1 MVLKADQQ
9 RVKALLAE
17 TITLLCKNGLNFK
30 REFSIEGLIGITLDQ
45 DDVFLVSI
53 KETIRSA
60 VAEAAG
66 TSQSGK
72 AAAVGSNSVAAA
84 NTSSL
89 GRRRRE
95 RADAAAAVAA
105 EVKRTGSPVLPLLMP
120 VTDTADIGA
129 GDQRTSEGAS
139 KTKREEGGTAPEDGD
154 ATDVDESTTG
164 GRNGDD

>member
-30 REFSIEGLIGITLDQ
+30 REFTIEGLIGITLDQ

-60 VAEAAG
+60 LAEAAD
-66 TSQSGK
+66 TSQGK
-72 AAAVGSNSVAAA
+72 AATSTPAAQHAAA
-84 NTSSL
+84 AQSSA

-95 RADAAAAVAA
+95 KTEAAA
-105 EVKRTGSPVLPLLMP
+105 EVRCFLHALLFK
-120 VTDTADIGA
+120 V
-129 GDQRTSEGAS
+129 
-139 KTKREEGGTAPEDGD
+139 
-154 ATDVDESTTG
+154 
-164 GRNGDD
+164 

>member
-30 REFSIEGLIGITLDQ
+30 REFTIEGLIGITLDQ

-60 VAEAAG
+60 LAEAAD
-66 TSQSGK
+66 TSQGK
-72 AAAVGSNSVAAA
+72 AAATSTPAAQHAAA
-84 NTSSL
+84 AQSSA

-95 RADAAAAVAA
+95 KTEAAA
-105 EVKRTGSPVLPLLMP
+105 EVRCFMILFKV
-120 VTDTADIGA
+120 
-129 GDQRTSEGAS
+129 
-139 KTKREEGGTAPEDGD
+139 
-154 ATDVDESTTG
+154 
-164 GRNGDD
+164 